1 MPKVTLVQ
9 QIRKAEAEITRN
21 IGTAQH
27 LLNCTITG
35 LEAGQLDTA
44 KVLELLK
51 EVQTALD
58 NVSD

>member
-1 MPKVTLVQ
+1 MKVTLVQ
-9 QIRKAEAEITRN
+9 ELRKTEAKITQN

-27 LLNCTITG
+27 LLNCTISG
-35 LEAGQLDTA
+35 LQAGQLPTE

-51 EVQTALD
+51 QVQQALD

>member
-1 MPKVTLVQ
+1 VKVTLVQ
-9 QIRKAEAEITRN
+9 ELRKAEAKITQN

-44 KVLELLK
+44 KAIELLK
-51 EVQTALD
+51 EVQAALD